1 MEITDNIKKDFKQK
15 LLEEGMTRLT
25 QCCGYLSEDEIWH
38 KPNTNS
44 NSVAVILAHLEGNVR
59 QYIISGLGGK
69 ADERQRDAEFEL
81 IKGNVTSEELLNKL
95 HDTVRE
101 AISIVERIEADVL
114 METRDV
120 QCFSMTGLSII
131 IHVIEHFSYHLGQVV
146 YYTKYIK
153 DMDTGF
159 YKGLKL

>member
-1 MEITDNIKKDFKQK
+1 MEIDNIIKKDFKKK
-15 LLEEGMTRLT
+15 LLGEGMTRLT

-38 KPNTNS
+38 KPNSNS

-59 QYIISGLGGK
+59 QYVISGLGGK

-81 IKGNVTSEELLNKL
+81 IKGNATSEDLLNKL

-114 METRDV
+114 METKDV